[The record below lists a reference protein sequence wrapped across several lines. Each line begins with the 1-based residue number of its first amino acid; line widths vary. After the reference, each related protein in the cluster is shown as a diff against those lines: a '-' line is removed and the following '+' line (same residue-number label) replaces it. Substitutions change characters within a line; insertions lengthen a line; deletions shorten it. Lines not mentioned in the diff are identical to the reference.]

1 MVMTTKE
8 LIFDWDIADRKNF
21 N

>member
-1 MVMTTKE
+1 MVVTAKE
-8 LIFDWDIADRKNF
+8 LIFDWDIADRKNV